1 MDSTR
6 LSKFVAL
13 FVFLTLRVALAQS
26 APATGIVEGRVTCED
41 TGVPARLAIV
51 RLYPLANYLPKTDEP
66 KPRAPDPA
74 STDFDGNFQFVHVWP
89 GIFLVKVEEDG
100 YNKNFEFTL
109 HNLDLFPATR
119 QREVL
124 SQLPQVT
131 VKSGGISRVDVVI
144 HHSAAISGHVSFDS
158 GGALI
163 GPNGDITA
171 TLVRSDLLKDDN
183 GQPLQNGSSGLF
195 TESAA
200 PDDRGIYRIAGL
212 PPGEYRIDLDL
223 HGSAAR
229 LSGTQN
235 ENRKPVSADLTVF
248 APDALSQNK
257 AKLVEVEE
265 GGEVSDVDITIPLS
279 RLHSI
284 SGVIVQHRSANS
296 NLFLTLRAVQPDGS
310 THEING
316 GIRLDSGGSFR
327 FDLLPSGSY
336 IIEVKNL
343 ERTSET
349 KLASLTVVVGETDV
363 LDANIDLGYTTPHK

>member
-1 MDSTR
+1 
-6 LSKFVAL
+6 
-13 FVFLTLRVALAQS
+13 
-26 APATGIVEGRVTCED
+26 
-41 TGVPARLAIV
+41 
-51 RLYPLANYLPKTDEP
+51 
-66 KPRAPDPA
+66 
-74 STDFDGNFQFVHVWP
+74 VWP

-200 PDDRGIYRIAGL
+200 PMTEA
-212 PPGEYRIDLDL
+212 
-223 HGSAAR
+223 
-229 LSGTQN
+229 
-235 ENRKPVSADLTVF
+235 
-248 APDALSQNK
+248 
-257 AKLVEVEE
+257 
-265 GGEVSDVDITIPLS
+265 
-279 RLHSI
+279 SI
-284 SGVIVQHRSANS
+284 
-296 NLFLTLRAVQPDGS
+296 
-310 THEING
+310 
-316 GIRLDSGGSFR
+316 
-327 FDLLPSGSY
+327 
-336 IIEVKNL
+336 
-343 ERTSET
+343 
-349 KLASLTVVVGETDV
+349 ASLGCRPENTELIWICTDQPRGSRGHRTKT
-363 LDANIDLGYTTPHK
+363 ASR